1 VTRPRHRR
9 VRRVWFPKTLLTFV
23 GLAAGLLATLAA
35 LGVPGALT
43 PKASLPGSGTPPL
56 ASTLSRGSSGTL
68 APSAYNSTPIP
79 VYAYFY
85 QWFQASS
92 WDRAKQD
99 LPLAGRYSSDD
110 AHVLRDQVQQAK
122 TAGIGGF
129 LTSWKSTDTLNRR
142 LDLLV
147 QIAHSEN
154 LDLGVVYE
162 ALDFH
167 RHPLPA
173 ATVQHDLV
181 YLVGRWGSSLT
192 SRYYGRPVIIWTGTD
207 QYTTAEVHAVKAA
220 LGNRAY
226 LLAASRSVAGYERVA
241 ETVDGEAYY
250 WSSADPSSAATSAKL
265 NAFSQAVHTHHG
277 LWFAPAA
284 SGYDGRSLGGT
295 RVIGRDNGQT
305 LVKSLDNAFASS
317 PNAVA
322 VISWNEWSENTY
334 IEPGKKYGDRELQA
348 LKAYRPASGQSIP
361 TPLTGA
367 DSSQGDSSSGWTG
380 ARAALTL
387 SGLTIVMV
395 LALLLRPL
403 RSRRRRQRGTGRHV
417 APRDQLN
424 ATKHKAPTEL
434 GQENVNNSD
443 FDRIR

>member
-1 VTRPRHRR
+1 MTARRSQSMHTSTSGSRP
-9 VRRVWFPKTLLTFV
+9 
-23 GLAAGLLATLAA
+23 
-35 LGVPGALT
+35 
-43 PKASLPGSGTPPL
+43 
-56 ASTLSRGSSGTL
+56 
-68 APSAYNSTPIP
+68 PSWS
-79 VYAYFY
+79 
-85 QWFQASS
+85 
-92 WDRAKQD
+92 RAKQD
-99 LPLAGRYSSDD
+99 FPLAGRYSSDD

-122 TAGIGGF
+122 GAGIGGF

-147 QIAHSEN
+147 RIAHSEN

-173 ATVQHDLV
+173 ATVQRDLV

-207 QYTTAEVHAVKAA
+207 QYTTAEVHAVKVA

-226 LLAASRSVAGYERVA
+226 LLAASRSVSGYERVA
-241 ETVDGEAYY
+241 EIVDGEAYY
-250 WSSADPSSAATSAKL
+250 WSSADPSSASTTAKL
-265 NAFSQAVHTHHG
+265 NAFGQAVHAHRG

-295 RVIGRDNGQT
+295 RVIGRDNGRT

-334 IEPGKKYGDRELQA
+334 IEPGKKYGDRELLA
-348 LKAYRPASGQSIP
+348 LKAYQPASGQSIP
-361 TPLTGA
+361 PPLTGA
-367 DSSQGDSSSGWTG
+367 DSSQGDNSSGSTG
-380 ARAALTL
+380 AAGGPDPWHSDYRDRPRRVAAGATAFAPAAWWDGPPHGSSGPVEGERPQAMDRNQRGEGRVKTLTAFVDQGTPQSWTMVGHGARSNAQPLDKAALL
-387 SGLTIVMV
+387 IWWCAYLVVREWCGY
-395 LALLLRPL
+395 R
-403 RSRRRRQRGTGRHV
+403 RSRW
-417 APRDQLN
+417 
-424 ATKHKAPTEL
+424 
-434 GQENVNNSD
+434 
-443 FDRIR
+443 

>member
-1 VTRPRHRR
+1 M
-9 VRRVWFPKTLLTFV
+9 
-23 GLAAGLLATLAA
+23 GI
-35 LGVPGALT
+35 PGALAPRSSFASSGPT
-43 PKASLPGSGTPPL
+43 PLV
-56 ASTLSRGSSGTL
+56 STLSRGSSGTL
-68 APSAYNSTPIP
+68 VPSAYDTTPIP
-79 VYAYFY
+79 IYAYFY

-92 WDRAKQD
+92 WSRATQD
-99 LPLAGRYSSDD
+99 FPLAGRYNSDD
-110 AHVLRDQVQQAK
+110 ARVLRDQVQQAK
-122 TAGIGGF
+122 DAGIGGF

-147 QIAHSEN
+147 GIAHSEN

-167 RHPLPA
+167 RHSLPA

-181 YLVGRWGSSLT
+181 YLVDRWGSSLT

-226 LLAASRSVAGYERVA
+226 LLAASRSVSGYERVA

-250 WSSADPSSAATSAKL
+250 WSSVDPTSAATTAKL
-265 NAFSQAVHTHHG
+265 NAFGQAVHAHHG

-295 RVIGRDNGQT
+295 RVIGRDNGRT
-305 LVKSLDNAFASS
+305 LVKSLDNAFGSS
-317 PNAVA
+317 PSAVA

-334 IEPGKKYGDRELQA
+334 IEPGKTYGDRELQA

-361 TPLTGA
+361 PPLTGA
-367 DSSQGDSSSGWTG
+367 DSSQGDSASGWTG

-387 SGLTIVMV
+387 GGLTIVLV
-395 LALLLRPL
+395 LALLLRSQ
-403 RSRRRRQRGTGRHV
+403 RSRRRRQRGTGHHV
-417 APRDQLN
+417 APRDQLDESQ
-424 ATKHKAPTEL
+424 HKVGTEL
-434 GQENVNNSD
+434 DQKKVNNSR
-443 FDRIR
+443 F

>member
-1 VTRPRHRR
+1 M
-9 VRRVWFPKTLLTFV
+9 WLPKTVLTLA
-23 GLAAGLLATLAA
+23 GLAAGLLSTMAA

-43 PKASLPGSGTPPL
+43 PKSSFASSGPTPL
-56 ASTLSRGSSGTL
+56 VSTLSRGSSGTL
-68 APSAYNSTPIP
+68 VPSAYDSTPIP
-79 VYAYFY
+79 IYAYFY

-92 WDRAKQD
+92 WSRAKQD
-99 LPLAGRYSSDD
+99 FPLAGRYSSDD

-122 TAGIGGF
+122 GAGIGGF

-147 QIAHSEN
+147 GIAHSEN

-173 ATVQHDLV
+173 ATVQRDLV

-207 QYTTAEVHAVKAA
+207 QYTTAEVHAVKSA

-226 LLAASRSVAGYERVA
+226 LLAASHSVSGYERVA
-241 ETVDGEAYY
+241 QIVDGEAYY
-250 WSSADPSSAATSAKL
+250 WSSADPSSASTTAKL
-265 NAFSQAVHTHHG
+265 NAFGQAVHAHRG

-295 RVIGRDNGQT
+295 RVIGRDNGRT

-334 IEPGKKYGDRELQA
+334 IEPGKKYGDRELLA
-348 LKAYRPASGQSIP
+348 LKAYQPASGQSIP
-361 TPLTGA
+361 PPLTGA

-387 SGLTIVMV
+387 GSLTVVMV

-403 RSRRRRQRGTGRHV
+403 RSRRRRQRGTGRHA
-417 APRDQLN
+417 APPDQRN
-424 ATKHKAPTEL
+424 ASMDKAWAEL
-434 GQENVNNSD
+434 GQEKVNSH
-443 FDRIR
+443 FDRNR